1 MTLEIVEEKEME
13 ERPAG
18 KGRDEPNM
26 NPKLEPPKYE
36 YGSLK
41 SNNAFFFHLIFHDV
55 NIAICVYSTAA
66 QTRHSSGLQ
75 ILAKP

>member
-36 YGSLK
+36 YGCLS
-41 SNNAFFFHLIFHDV
+41 
-55 NIAICVYSTAA
+55 
-66 QTRHSSGLQ
+66 
-75 ILAKP
+75 

>member
-26 NPKLEPPKYE
+26 NPKLDLPKYE
-36 YGSLK
+36 HRSVDETRLLLTDSHNVNTSLCIR
-41 SNNAFFFHLIFHDV
+41 SPDALIHPF
-55 NIAICVYSTAA
+55 
-66 QTRHSSGLQ
+66 SGLQ
-75 ILAKP
+75 THAKP